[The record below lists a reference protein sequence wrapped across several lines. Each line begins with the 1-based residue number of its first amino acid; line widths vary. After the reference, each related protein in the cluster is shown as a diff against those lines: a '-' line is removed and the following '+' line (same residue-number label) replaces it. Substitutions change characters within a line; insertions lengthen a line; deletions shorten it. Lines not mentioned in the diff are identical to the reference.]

1 MEFIL
6 LKFIFRFFAWSFG
19 IGTPFSIIMDSMNMG
34 KSQFGVAH
42 NNLQGRRVENL
53 LFQFARVG
61 QTNQPDDQ
69 IVKLLFI
76 DFLVGIVD
84 RDAD

>member
-1 MEFIL
+1 MSL
-6 LKFIFRFFAWSFG
+6 G

-42 NNLQGRRVENL
+42 NNLQGRRIEYF
-53 LFQFARVG
+53 LFQFIRVG
-61 QTNQPDDQ
+61 QTNQPTNQ
-69 IVKLLFI
+69 IVEIFFI
-76 DFLVGIVD
+76 DFFVGIID